1 MNYLKNKN
9 CYSLIYIFII
19 TIFLSGCNGISR
31 LAYVGT
37 TPPITPINDP
47 TKDRN
52 YKVVSLP
59 MPEPEK
65 NQYMSNSLWRKG
77 ARAFF
82 RDQRAAKVGDIITVS
97 INIDENA
104 SLANTT
110 KRTRSN
116 AEDSDVTNLIGQEG
130 QLTKILPESL
140 SLAPIISLGTE
151 SKHTGVGTVDRSEKL
166 LLTVAALVTQV
177 LPNGNLV
184 VQGRQEVRVNFEVR
198 EFVIAGVVR
207 PEDITASNIIAHTQI
222 AELRLSYGGRGQL
235 TDVQQPRYGQQVL
248 DVLFPF

>member
-1 MNYLKNKN
+1 MNYFLDKKF
-9 CYSLIYIFII
+9 YLIFSILIFSV
-19 TIFLSGCNGISR
+19 LVSGCNSISR
-31 LAYVGT
+31 LAYVGSK
-37 TPPITPINDP
+37 PPITPINDP
-47 TKDRN
+47 TKDKN

-59 MPEPEK
+59 MPQPEN

-97 INIDENA
+97 INIDEKA
-104 SLANTT
+104 ALANTT
-110 KRTRSN
+110 KRSRSN
-116 AEDSDVTNLIGQEG
+116 AEDTDVTNLIGQEG
-130 QLTKILPESL
+130 QLRKILPESL
-140 SLAPIISLGTE
+140 NLAPMISLGSE
-151 SKHTGVGTVDRSEKL
+151 SAHTGAGTVDRSEKL
-166 LLTVAALVTQV
+166 TLTIAALITQV

-198 EFVIAGVVR
+198 EFIIAGVVR
-207 PEDITASNIIAHTQI
+207 PEDITASNTITHTQI

>member
-1 MNYLKNKN
+1 MTYIKNKN
-9 CYSLIYIFII
+9 CCLLIYIFII
-19 TIFLSGCNGISR
+19 SIFISGCNGITR

-37 TPPITPINDP
+37 KPPITPINDP

-59 MPEPEK
+59 MPQPEK

-97 INIDENA
+97 INIDEKA
-104 SLANTT
+104 ALANTT
-110 KRTRSN
+110 KRSRSN
-116 AEDSDVTNLIGQEG
+116 AEDSDITNLIGQEG
-130 QLTKILPESL
+130 QFRKILPESL
-140 SLAPIISLGTE
+140 NLAPMISLGTE
-151 SKHTGVGTVDRSEKL
+151 SKHSGAGTVDRSEKL
-166 LLTVAALVTQV
+166 TLTVAALVTQV

-198 EFVIAGVVR
+198 EFIIAGVVR
-207 PEDITASNIIAHTQI
+207 PEDITASNTITHTQI